1 MPGIQLTRKLPV
13 LVLVLAVLG
22 LGFHAAA
29 QEADSEDSSIF
40 FSSNVSARYVYS
52 DEPHPLGVIDQIR
65 FTHPFADFTTGIEAS
80 NGLGVSVTGRMLAE
94 YRLDS
99 DFNIP
104 FAQPGNPVAAEN
116 NIMLAGI
123 LYAPLWG
130 GSISLGRQ
138 KVEFGKSRLSGLQID
153 THVPFLD
160 SVMYTLPIGKLEITQ
175 VIATLENHEGIGD
188 LNPTWFLADDGYDFG
203 ISDIIVSSRRFS
215 WKEERFTIGIGAQAL
230 FSRPYNAFQL
240 GDFLPI
246 FSVHNANVGSN
257 NFSLL
262 FDFEL
267 NAIPEHTQYLVLGL
281 DDINAGAVG
290 INDSGIPTIWAVQG
304 GVSGTFHLASLALD
318 YRSEAVA
325 THYLWGS
332 FHNDPDMVLSRA
344 IYRIKTDGGVLL
356 FPLTSPFGPGRLS
369 FEAETTLRIPGWLD
383 IGLAGLLLYGDPAIN
398 LTSTTY
404 AEQDVN
410 YEFMLLRLGVSLARD
425 LGAGLRLS
433 ADAGG
438 DLLPGGFY
446 PRLGV
451 TGSWRFEAR

>member
-1 MPGIQLTRKLPV
+1 MPSLKLTNKFHV
-13 LVLVLAVLG
+13 LVSILSVLG
-22 LGFHAAA
+22 LGLHTAA
-29 QEADSEDSSIF
+29 QEVDTNDYSIF
-40 FSSNVSARYVYS
+40 FSSNVSAHYVYS

-65 FTHPFADFTTGIEAS
+65 FTYPFADFTTGIEAS

-130 GSISLGRQ
+130 GSISIGRQ

-160 SVMYTLPIGKLEITQ
+160 SVVYTLPIGKLEITQ
-175 VIATLENHEGIGD
+175 VIATLENHAGIGD
-188 LNPTWFLADDGYDFG
+188 INLPDFPNDGYYFG

-215 WKEERFTIGIGAQAL
+215 WKEERFTVGIGAQAL

-240 GDFLPI
+240 GDFLPV

-267 NAIPEHTQYLVLGL
+267 DAIPGHTQYLTLGL
-281 DDINAGAVG
+281 DDVNAGAVG
-290 INDSGIPTIWAVQG
+290 VNDSGIPTIWAIQG
-304 GVSGTFHLASLALD
+304 GLAGTFHFGSLALD

-325 THYLWGS
+325 AHYLWGS

-344 IYRIKTDGGVLL
+344 IYRLKTDGGVLL

-383 IGLAGLLLYGDPAIN
+383 VGLAALLLYGDPAIN
-398 LTSTTY
+398 LTSTEY
-404 AEQDVN
+404 EEQDVN

-425 LGAGLRLS
+425 VGAGLALS
-433 ADAGG
+433 ASAGG

-446 PRLGV
+446 PRFGV
-451 TGSWRFEAR
+451 TGSWHFEAR

>member
-1 MPGIQLTRKLPV
+1 MVRIF
-13 LVLVLAVLG
+13 VLVLALSALVMHIG
-22 LGFHAAA
+22 A
-29 QEADSEDSSIF
+29 QEVEEEDYSIF
-40 FSSNVSARYVYS
+40 FSSNVTARYTYS

-65 FTHPFADFTTGIEAS
+65 FTQPFVDFTTGIEAS

-94 YRLDS
+94 YKLDS

-104 FAQPGNPVAAEN
+104 FGQPGNPVAAEN
-116 NIMLAGI
+116 NIMLAGV

-130 GSISLGRQ
+130 GSISIGRQ
-138 KVEFGKSRLSGLQID
+138 KVEFGTSRLSGLQID

-160 SVMYTLPIGKLEITQ
+160 SVMYTVPIGKLEITQ
-175 VIATLENHEGIGD
+175 VIATLENHKAVGD
-188 LNPTWFLADDGYDFG
+188 IDLSIWVPISDGYDFG
-203 ISDIIVSSRRFS
+203 ISDIIVSSRRFT
-215 WKEERFTIGIGAQAL
+215 WKEERFTVGIGAQAL

-262 FDFEL
+262 FDLEL
-267 NAIPEHTQYLVLGL
+267 DAIPGHTQYLTLGL

-304 GVSGTFHLASLALD
+304 GVSGTFALGSLTLD

-325 THYLWGS
+325 AHYLWGS
-332 FHNDPDMVLSRA
+332 FHEDDDMVLSRA

-369 FEAETTLRIPGWLD
+369 FEAETTVRIPGWLD
-383 IGLAGLLLYGDPAIN
+383 VGLTGLLLYGDPAIN
-398 LTSTTY
+398 LTSTEY
-404 AEQDVN
+404 MEQDVN
-410 YEFMLLRLGVSLARD
+410 YEFMLLRFGVSLERE
-425 LGAGLRLS
+425 LLSGLRLS
-433 ADAGG
+433 VRAGADLQSSG
-438 DLLPGGFY
+438 LY
-446 PRLGV
+446 P
-451 TGSWRFEAR
+451 RFEAAGSWHFEAR